1 MRLPVGTILGN
12 YEVVGLL
19 GAGGMGEVYR
29 ARDLTLNRDVAVK
42 IVNHELCAHPDSRA
56 RLQREARAL
65 AALAH
70 PHIATVHEYG
80 ESASGCYIAMEY
92 VPGEPLNAILTHE
105 RLRTPAAL
113 RIAVQIAGAL
123 EAAHDKGLVHRDL
136 KPANIRLTPDG
147 IVKVLDF
154 GLARQ
159 TERGDAVA
167 SAATGSGFVSR
178 VGEVV
183 GTPAYMSP
191 EQARG
196 YPVDRRTDIWSF
208 GCVLYELLTGRQPF
222 VGPSSTDLLVA
233 VLERDPEWAHLP
245 GDTPLI
251 ARRLLRRCLEKD
263 VTRRLRDIGDVR
275 LELEEAL
282 TPAGAVA
289 GTESQTKARD
299 GQRGWALAAALL
311 LAGAAL
317 GALLWGALSSP
328 PLSPESTAPPARFV
342 VPLPADTRFVAT
354 DFPTLAISP
363 DGAWVAY
370 TATRGDRTQ
379 LFLRPLNGHEA
390 TPVPGS
396 ANAVSPFFSPD
407 SQWIAFFADGK
418 LKKVPVGGGPPVNV
432 CDATIGFGGTWGAD
446 GTILFAP
453 APGSPLSRVPSAGG
467 TPVRHTQLDAARG
480 EFSHRWPE
488 FLPDGRTVLFTIGI
502 KGSWDDAEIVAE
514 SIDTGSRQRLIE
526 GGTHPRYLT
535 SGHLLYVRNGAA
547 WVVPFDAE
555 QLRVGGPPVRVLDDV
570 LVSFDGAGQI
580 SVSPRGTLVYI
591 AGSAFEPPRRLLTLD
606 PSGATSPLAA
616 EPRAYSGPRLSP
628 EGRRIVV
635 SIGGAVEELWL
646 YDIGSGRLEQLT
658 FESVNRA
665 PIWTPDGKRITFSS
679 NRAGALNLFLMDA
692 DGLTTPERLTTSDN
706 LQLPGAWS
714 PDGAVLAYVE
724 HHPQTGRDI
733 WLLRH
738 EHRNR
743 EGDRFTDSPFDETA
757 PVFSPDGRWIAY
769 VSNQS
774 GRNEVWVRAVDA
786 RSQAVM
792 ISGEGGSEP
801 VWSRNGRELYYR
813 AGGRLMGVGFTAGS
827 PPRAGASRVVFE
839 GPFEPGTA
847 DRANY
852 DVGPGAQQFVLLGG
866 SGQSA
871 APAEFHVLLNWRVAD
886 AAR

>member
-70 PHIATVHEYG
+70 PHIAAVHEYG
-80 ESASGCYIAMEY
+80 ESDSGCYIAMEY
-92 VPGEPLNAILTHE
+92 VPGEPLNVLLAREHF
-105 RLRTPAAL
+105 RPRAAL
-113 RIAVQIAGAL
+113 GIAVQIAGAL

-159 TERGDAVA
+159 IEGGDDV
-167 SAATGSGFVSR
+167 AATGSGFVSR

-196 YPVDRRTDIWSF
+196 HIVDRRTDIWSF
-208 GCVLYELLTGRQPF
+208 GCVLYELLASRQAF
-222 VGPSSTDLLVA
+222 SGPTSTDLLVA
-233 VLERDPEWAHLP
+233 ILEREPEWLHLP
-245 GDTPLI
+245 DDTPLI

-263 VTRRLRDIGDVR
+263 VARRIRDIGDVR

-289 GTESQTKARD
+289 TLESRTEVTAGR
-299 GQRGWALAAALL
+299 RGWAMVAALL
-311 LAGAAL
+311 VAGGAL
-317 GALLWGALSSP
+317 GALLWST
-328 PLSPESTAPPARFV
+328 LSPSRAATAPIGPLARFV
-342 VPLPADTRFVAT
+342 VPLPGDTQFVVT

-363 DGAWVAY
+363 DGAFVAY

-379 LFLRPLNGHEA
+379 LFLRPLNAHES

-418 LKKVPVGGGPPVNV
+418 LKKMPVAGGPPIIV
-432 CDATIGFGGTWGAD
+432 CDATIGFGGSWGAD

-453 APGSPLSRVPSAGG
+453 APGSPLWRVPSAGG
-467 TPVRHTQLDAARG
+467 TPVRLTQLNAERG

-488 FLPDGRTVLFTIGI
+488 FLPDGRTVLYTIGI

-514 SIDTGSRQRLIE
+514 SLETGSRQRLVE

-555 QLRVGGPPVRVLDDV
+555 RLRVGGPPVRVLDDV

-580 SVSPRGTLVYI
+580 GVSPRGTLIYI
-591 AGSAFEPPRRLLTLD
+591 AGSAFEPPRRLITLD
-606 PSGATSPLAA
+606 ASGETSPLAA
-616 EPRAYSGPRLSP
+616 APGAYAGPRLSP

-635 SIGGAVEELWL
+635 SIAGAVEEVWL

-743 EGDRFTDSPFDETA
+743 PGDRFTDSAFDETA
-757 PVFSPDGRWIAY
+757 PAFSPDGRWLAY

-774 GRNEVWVRAVDA
+774 GRNEIWVRAVDA
-786 RSQAVM
+786 SSPATM
-792 ISGEGGSEP
+792 ISSEGGSEP
-801 VWSRNGRELYYR
+801 VWSRNGRELFYR
-813 AGGRLMGVGFTAGS
+813 AGDRLMGVGFIAGS
-827 PPRAGASRVVFE
+827 PPRAGALRVVFD

-852 DVGPGAQQFVLLGG
+852 DVGPGAQQFVMLGG

-871 APAEFHVLLNWRVAD
+871 TPGEFHVLLNWRVAE

>member
-1 MRLPVGTILGN
+1 MRLSVGTILGN

-70 PHIATVHEYG
+70 PHIAAVHEYG
-80 ESASGCYIAMEY
+80 ESDSGCYIAMEY
-92 VPGEPLNAILTHE
+92 VPGEPLNAILKRE
-105 RLRTPAAL
+105 QLRPPAAL

-159 TERGDAVA
+159 IEGSDDV
-167 SAATGSGFVSR
+167 AATGSGFVSR
-178 VGEVV
+178 VGEVA

-196 YPVDRRTDIWSF
+196 HVVDRRSDIWSF
-208 GCVLYELLTGRQPF
+208 GCVLYELLAGRQAF
-222 VGPSSTDLLVA
+222 SGPSSTDLLVA
-233 VLERDPEWAHLP
+233 ILDREPNWSYLP
-245 GDTPLI
+245 ADTPLI

-263 VTRRLRDIGDVR
+263 VARRLRDIGDVR

-289 GTESQTKARD
+289 HTASPTPEHGGR
-299 GQRGWALAAALL
+299 RRWALAAALL
-311 LAGAAL
+311 IAGVAL
-317 GALLWGALSSP
+317 GAMLWGTLASSRAA
-328 PLSPESTAPPARFV
+328 TAPTGPPARFI
-342 VPLPADTRFVAT
+342 VPLPGDTRFVAT

-363 DGAWVAY
+363 DGALVAY

-379 LFLRPLNGHEA
+379 LFLRALNGHEA

-407 SQWIAFFADGK
+407 SQWIAFFSDGK
-418 LKKVPVGGGPPVNV
+418 LKKMPVGGGPPVIV

-453 APGSPLSRVPSAGG
+453 APGSPLWRVPSAGG
-467 TPVRHTQLDAARG
+467 IPVRLTQLDAERG

-502 KGSWDDAEIVAE
+502 TGSWDDAEIVAE
-514 SIDTGSRQRLIE
+514 SIATGNRQRLIE

-555 QLRVGGPPVRVLDDV
+555 RLQVGGPPVRVLDDV

-580 SVSPRGTLVYI
+580 SVSPLGTLVYI
-591 AGSAFEPPRRLLTLD
+591 AGSAFEPRRLITLD
-606 PSGATSPLAA
+606 STGATSPLAA

-635 SIGGAVEELWL
+635 SVAGTVEEVWL
-646 YDIGSGRLEQLT
+646 YDIGSGTLEQLT

-679 NRAGALNLFLMDA
+679 NRAGALNLFVMDA

-743 EGDRFTDSPFDETA
+743 EGDRFTDSTFDETA
-757 PVFSPDGRWIAY
+757 PAFSPDGRWIAY
-769 VSNQS
+769 VSNQT

-792 ISGEGGSEP
+792 ISSAGGSEP
-801 VWSRNGRELYYR
+801 VWNRNGREVFYR
-813 AGGRLMGVGFTAGS
+813 ANDRLMSVGFTAGS

-839 GPFEPGTA
+839 GPFEPGSA

-852 DVGPGAQQFVLLGG
+852 DVGPGAQQFVMLRG

-871 APAEFHVLLNWRVAD
+871 APGEFHVLLNWRVAQG
-886 AAR
+886 AR

>member
-1 MRLPVGTILGN
+1 MRLPVGTRLGT

-29 ARDLTLNRDVAVK
+29 AHDVTLNRDVAVK

-56 RLQREARAL
+56 RLRREARAL

-70 PHIATVHEYG
+70 PHIAAVHEFG
-80 ESASGCYIAMEY
+80 ESDSGCFIVMEY
-92 VPGEPLNAILTHE
+92 VPGEPLNALIARE
-105 RLRTPAAL
+105 RFLPSAAL
-113 RIAVQIAGAL
+113 RIALQIAGAL

-159 TERGDAVA
+159 NETGDG
-167 SAATGSGFVSR
+167 AATGSGFVSR

-196 YPVDRRTDIWSF
+196 QSVDRRSDIWSF
-208 GCVLYELLTGRQPF
+208 GCVLYELLAGRQAF
-222 VGPSSTDLLVA
+222 CAPSSTDLLVA
-233 VLERDPEWAHLP
+233 ILERDPDWSHLP
-245 GDTPLI
+245 ADTPLI
-251 ARRLLRRCLEKD
+251 VRRLLRRCLEKD
-263 VTRRLRDIGDVR
+263 VARRLRDIGDAR
-275 LELEEAL
+275 LEIEEAL
-282 TPAGAVA
+282 MPAGAA
-289 GTESQTKARD
+289 TSEPAARVL
-299 GQRGWALAAALL
+299 GGRLGWALAAVLIMAGLAIGVLL
-311 LAGAAL
+311 SRTL
-317 GALLWGALSSP
+317 LSSP
-328 PLSPESTAPPARFV
+328 PAAASTGPPARFV
-342 VPLPADTRFVAT
+342 VPLLGDTRFVAT

-363 DGAWVAY
+363 DGTRVAY
-370 TATRGDRTQ
+370 AATRGDRTQ

-418 LKKVPVGGGPPVNV
+418 LKKMPVGGGPPVIV

-446 GTILFAP
+446 GTIVFAP
-453 APGSPLSRVPSAGG
+453 APGSPLWRVPSSGG
-467 TPVRHTQLDAARG
+467 TPARLTQLDADRG

-488 FLPDGRTVLFTIGI
+488 FLPNGRTVLFTIGI
-502 KGSWDDAEIVAE
+502 QGSWDDAEIVAE
-514 SIDTGSRQRLIE
+514 SIDTGRRQRLVE
-526 GGTHPRYLT
+526 GGTHPRYLS
-535 SGHLLYVRNGAA
+535 SGHLLYVRNSAA
-547 WVVPFDAE
+547 WVVPFDIE
-555 QLRVGGPPVRVLDDV
+555 SMRVAGSPTRVLDDV
-570 LVSFDGAGQI
+570 LVSFDGAGQL

-591 AGSAFEPPRRLLTLD
+591 AGSAFEPPRRLITLD
-606 PSGATSPLAA
+606 SSGATSPLAA
-616 EPRAYSGPRLSP
+616 EPRAYSGPRVSP

-635 SIGGAVEELWL
+635 SIAGAAEEVWL
-646 YDIGSGRLEQLT
+646 YDIGSGTVEQLT
-658 FESVNRA
+658 FESINRA
-665 PIWTPDGKRITFSS
+665 PIWMPDGKRITFSS

-692 DGLTTPERLTTSDN
+692 DGLTAPERLTTSDN

-733 WLLRH
+733 WLLPY

-743 EGDRFTDSPFDETA
+743 EGEPFVDSPFDETA
-757 PVFSPDGRWIAY
+757 PAFSPDGRWIAY

-774 GRNEVWVRAVDA
+774 GRNEIWVRGVEA
-786 RSQAVM
+786 RSQVTM
-792 ISGEGGSEP
+792 ISQQGGSEP
-801 VWSRNGRELYYR
+801 MWSRDGRELFYR
-813 AGGRLMGVGFTAGS
+813 SAEQLRSVGFTPGS

-852 DVGPGAQQFVLLGG
+852 DVGPGAQQFVMLGG
-866 SGQSA
+866 SGQPA
-871 APAEFHVLLNWRVAD
+871 APGEFHVLLNWRAD
-886 AAR
+886 AAAR